1 MAKNKMRQK
10 NNLEKYK
17 WIDLKFTDLIGGMH
31 HITLPIK
38 NIDEVRK
45 YGVGFDSSSCPGFK
59 SVEGGDMV
67 LMIDEKSAF
76 EEPFTDE
83 PTLSFFCNIKEA
95 DTRYDYERDPRGIS
109 ERAENY
115 LRKEKLGD
123 DILFGPEFE
132 FYIFD
137 RVSVKNSEN
146 ITECRIE
153 SYEANMPMGGENIN
167 ETGEFLQKKQGYH
180 SMPPKD
186 KFQSLRSQISKAIL
200 DYGIDL
206 IYHHHEVG
214 AGQNEIEIKRY
225 PLMKTGD
232 NIQIIKYFI
241 KMIAYQNSMSAT
253 FMPKPMYNMPG
264 TGMHYHQHIFKD
276 NKNLFYGKEY
286 GGLSKF
292 AEYYVAG
299 LLKHGRSLLAFTN
312 PSTNSYKR
320 LVPGFEAPV
329 KLFYSLANRSSAIR
343 IPKYATSEN
352 EKRIEFRPPDA
363 TANPYLACAAM
374 LMAGI
379 DGVKNKISL
388 KDNNF
393 GPFDINI
400 EKADK
405 RMLEKVDS
413 CPTSLNEALKALK
426 DDNEYLL
433 KGGVFS
439 KQTIDSY
446 IEYKEKESLE
456 MNKRP
461 HPYEFELY
469 F

>member
-1 MAKNKMRQK
+1 MTKKKFSGALNFS
-10 NNLEKYK
+10 EFK
-17 WIDLKFTDLIGGMH
+17 WIDLKFSDLMGNMH

-38 NIDEVRK
+38 NLDEIRK

-67 LMIDEKSAF
+67 LMIDENTAF
-76 EEPFTDE
+76 NEPFSNE
-83 PTLSFFCNIKEA
+83 PTVSFFCRVKEA
-95 DTRYDYERDPRGIS
+95 DTRKDYDRDPRGIAA
-109 ERAENY
+109 RAEEY
-115 LRKEKLGD
+115 LKDQSIGD
-123 DILFGPEFE
+123 EILFGPEFE
-132 FYIFD
+132 FYVFD
-137 RVSVKNSEN
+137 RVNVKNSEN

-153 SYEANMPMGGENIN
+153 SYEANMSIEKEDVN

-180 SMPPKD
+180 AMPPKD
-186 KFQSLRSQISKAIL
+186 KFQSLRQEISNAIMN
-200 DYGIDL
+200 YGIDL
-206 IYHHHEVG
+206 LYHHHEVG

-225 PLMKTGD
+225 PLVKTGD

-241 KMIAYQNSMSAT
+241 KMISYKFELSAT
-253 FMPKPMYNMPG
+253 FMPKPMFNMPG
-264 TGMHYHQHIFKD
+264 TGMHFHQHIFK
-276 NKNLFYGKEY
+276 NKKNLFYGDEY
-286 GGLSKF
+286 GGLSKL

-299 LLKHGRSLLAFTN
+299 LLRHGRSLLAFTN

-343 IPKYATSEN
+343 IPKYATSEG
-352 EKRIEFRPPDA
+352 EKRIEFRPPDG

-379 DGVKNKISL
+379 DGIKNKISL

-393 GPFDINI
+393 GPFDINM
-400 EKADK
+400 EHADK
-405 RMLEKVDS
+405 KILDKVKS
-413 CPTSLNEALKALK
+413 CPASLQEALQALK
-426 DDNEYLL
+426 DDNEFLL
-433 KGGVFS
+433 KGNVFS
-439 KQTIDSY
+439 KQMIESY
-446 IEYKEKESLE
+446 IEYKEREALD